1 MEPTHERKEH
11 RQELSD
17 EKQLML
23 LNPPT
28 VPQPYP
34 WLLIFDGKDQE
45 RQTFFSISEDRFYTR
60 IIPEMHNK
68 VIIYTCN
75 NGWLVLRDLINSMNV
90 CLFNPTSKETVQL
103 PPLEDDDK
111 YTCILSSS
119 PSDHNHQ
126 CQVVFIDTKCMFYFC
141 RLGDS
146 KFDKRVFETE
156 MPLGR
161 IHMIDATFFG
171 GKIYFI
177 VNLGSV
183 IYPLFIAEFV
193 DSEIRFTKLGI
204 EEYHDQ
210 SPQDIIS
217 SGSYLI
223 ESCGEILLLRK
234 LMFGIYRR
242 NVFGFLVFRMDFL
255 ENKWVQVKNIGERTI
270 FLSLSGSSIS
280 TCSIVAEGVKQN
292 AIYFTKAADRYLY
305 VFDLEDDTI
314 SKSLPCPIVAC
325 QRLFLDWVMLS

>member
-1 MEPTHERKEH
+1 MEPTHERKVH

-23 LNPPT
+23 HNPPT
-28 VPQPYP
+28 VLQPYP
-34 WLLIFDGKDQE
+34 WLLISDGKDQE

-60 IIPEMHNK
+60 TIPEMRNK

-75 NGWLVLRDLINSMNV
+75 NGWLVLRDLNSMNV
-90 CLFNPTSKETVQL
+90 CLLNPTSKETVQL
-103 PPLEDDDK
+103 PPLEDDDIDE

-119 PSDHNHQ
+119 PSNHNHQ
-126 CQVVFIDTKCMFYFC
+126 CQVVFINTKCMFYFC
-141 RLGDS
+141 QLGDS

-161 IHMIDATFFG
+161 IHMTGATFFG

-177 VNLGSV
+177 VSLGLA

-193 DSEIRFTKLGI
+193 DTEVRFTKLGI

-210 SPQDIIS
+210 SPQDIINFRL
-217 SGSYLI
+217 YLI
-223 ESCGEILLLRK
+223 ESCGEILLLQK
-234 LMFGIYRR
+234 MMFGIYRR
-242 NVFGFLVFRMDFL
+242 NVLGFLVFRMDLL

-270 FLSLSGSSIS
+270 FLSRSGSSIS
-280 TCSIVAEGVKQN
+280 TCSIVAGVKQN

-314 SKSLPCPIVAC
+314 SKSLPCPIVSC

>member
-28 VPQPYP
+28 VRQPYP
-34 WLLIFDGKDQE
+34 WLLISDGKDQE

-60 IIPEMHNK
+60 AIPEMRNK
-68 VIIYTCN
+68 VIICTCN
-75 NGWLVLRDLINSMNV
+75 NGWLVLRDLNSMNV
-90 CLFNPTSKETVQL
+90 CLLNPTSKETVHL
-103 PPLEDDDK
+103 PPLEDNDG
-111 YTCILSSS
+111 YACILSSL
-119 PSDHNHQ
+119 PSNHNHQ
-126 CQVVFIDTKCMFYFC
+126 CQVVFINAKCVFYFC
-141 RLGDS
+141 RLGDA
-146 KFDKRVFETE
+146 KFDKQVFETE

-161 IHMIDATFFG
+161 CDMLSATFFG

-177 VNLGSV
+177 VSLGFA
-183 IYPLFIAEFV
+183 IHPLFIAEFV

-210 SPQDIIS
+210 TPQDIIS
-217 SGSYLI
+217 SYSYLI
-223 ESCGEILLLRK
+223 ESCGEILLLEK
-234 LMFGIYRR
+234 MMFGIYRR
-242 NVFGFLVFRMDFL
+242 NVFGFLVFRMDLF

-270 FLSLSGSSIS
+270 FLSRSGSSIS

-292 AIYFTKAADRYLY
+292 AIYFTKYADRYLY

-325 QRLFLDWVMLS
+325 QRLYLDWVMLS